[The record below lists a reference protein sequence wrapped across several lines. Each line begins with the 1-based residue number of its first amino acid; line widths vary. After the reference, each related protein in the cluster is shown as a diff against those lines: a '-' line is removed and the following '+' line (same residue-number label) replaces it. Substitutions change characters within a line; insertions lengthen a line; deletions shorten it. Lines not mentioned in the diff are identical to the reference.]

1 MRRTLHFVFK
11 ICDRQKTMDFYR
23 NVLGM
28 KVLRHEEFT
37 EGCKAT
43 CNGPYNGHWSKTMIG
58 YGAEDANFVCELTYN
73 YEVGKYAMG
82 NDFQGFHINSS
93 KAIGNLKKSQYKYTS
108 NDDGSFEV
116 CDPNGYTFVLNPSDE
131 EEDNKVGCCV
141 FGKKSKSV
149 ANMVTLSSSDLEK
162 SVDFWQNTAGM
173 KVVVKNA
180 DSAVLCYEDNQAKL
194 RLKSIDG
201 SVEHAKAFGRIA
213 IACPRSELP
222 GIEEGVKGSGNEIL
236 TPLVSLDTPGKATVE
251 VVIVADPDKH
261 EICFVG
267 DEAFRELSQVDPKG
281 DELLNEAMKN
291 DKSAEWFAKKNIN
304 KAEEN

>member
-11 ICDRQKTMDFYR
+11 IGDRQKTMDFYR
-23 NVLGM
+23 KVLGM

-58 YGAEDANFVCELTYN
+58 YGAEDSSFVCELTYN

-93 KAIGNLKKSQYKYTS
+93 KAIGNLKKSEYKYNS

-116 CDPNGYTFVLNPSDE
+116 CDPNGYKFVLNPSDE
-131 EEDNKVGCCV
+131 A
-141 FGKKSKSV
+141 V

-173 KVVVKNA
+173 KVVSKNA

-194 RLKSIDG
+194 RLKQIGG
-201 SVEHAKAFGRIA
+201 SVDHAKAFGRIA

-267 DEAFRELSQVDPKG
+267 DEAFRELSQVDPRG
-281 DELLNEAMKN
+281 EELLNEAMKK
-291 DKSAEWFAKKNIN
+291 DKSAEWFAKKNIS

>member
-1 MRRTLHFVFK
+1 MGFYLNKLVVIAAIMRRTLHFVFK
-11 ICDRQKTMDFYR
+11 IGDRQKTMDFYR

-58 YGAEDANFVCELTYN
+58 YGAEDTNFVCELTYN

-93 KAIGNLKKSQYKYTS
+93 KAIGNLKKSQHKYDS
-108 NDDGSFEV
+108 NEDGSFEV
-116 CDPNGYTFVLNPSDE
+116 SDPNGYKFVLSPSDE
-131 EEDNKVGCCV
+131 A
-141 FGKKSKSV
+141 V
-149 ANMVTLSSSDLEK
+149 ANMVTLSSSNLEK
-162 SVDFWQNTAGM
+162 SVDFWQNKAGM
-173 KVVVKNA
+173 QVFSRNA
-180 DSAVLCYEDNQAKL
+180 DSAVLGYSSDQGKL
-194 RLKSIDG
+194 RLKKID
-201 SVEHAKAFGRIA
+201 SNVEHQKAFGRIA
-213 IACPRSELP
+213 IACPTSELP
-222 GIEEGVKGSGNEIL
+222 GIEELVSGSGCDVL

-251 VVIVADPDKH
+251 VVIVADPDRH

-267 DEAFRELSQVDPKG
+267 DEAFKQLSQVDPKG
-281 DELLNEAMKN
+281 DDLLNSAMAN

-304 KAEEN
+304 KAEEA

>member
-11 ICDRQKTMDFYR
+11 IGDRQKTMDFYR
-23 NVLGM
+23 KVLGM

-58 YGAEDANFVCELTYN
+58 YGAEDSSFVCELTYN

-93 KAIGNLKKSQYKYTS
+93 RAIGNLKESQYKYNS

-116 CDPNGYTFVLNPSDE
+116 CDPNGYKFVLNPSDE
-131 EEDNKVGCCV
+131 A
-141 FGKKSKSV
+141 V

-173 KVVVKNA
+173 KVVTKSA
-180 DSAVLCYEDNQAKL
+180 DSAVLCYEDSQAKL
-194 RLKSIDG
+194 RLKHIG
-201 SVEHAKAFGRIA
+201 GNVEHAKAFGRIA

-267 DEAFRELSQVDPKG
+267 DEAFRELSQVDPRG
-281 DELLNEAMKN
+281 DELLDEAMKK
-291 DKSAEWFAKKNIN
+291 DKSAEWFAKKNIS